1 MMLYTKATTATIIE
15 ICNNCDPFFS
25 SYFLYLILQMILPT
39 PSNGIITDVT
49 IKIHAHT
56 FRAFPVFFKCSI
68 LLLITITITVYSH
81 CYSHYMKFPFI
92 FI

>member
-1 MMLYTKATTATIIE
+1 MMLYPKATTATIIE

-39 PSNGIITDVT
+39 PSNGTITDVT

-56 FRAFPVFFKCSI
+56 FRAFPVFSI
-68 LLLITITITVYSH
+68 NVLSSY
-81 CYSHYMKFPFI
+81 
-92 FI
+92 